1 MKITIEK
8 AALVDLPD
16 IVSIHNEFTN
26 NAKGNEKT
34 FIDKRTTKEIRKI
47 VNEGFSLIVKIED
60 ETCGYSLFSKYKD
73 GLIGKG
79 IILTKKALG
88 LGLQRLIYTSV
99 KREHKLYIVSSRHN
113 EKSIKNIIECGLV
126 PIEQINENDFLYG
139 AC

>member
-8 AALVDLPD
+8 ATFVDLSD

-26 NAKGNEKT
+26 NAKGYEKT
-34 FIDKRTTKEIRKI
+34 FIDKRTEKEIIGI
-47 VNEGFSLIVKIED
+47 VNEGFSLVVKIED
-60 ETCGYSLFSKYKD
+60 KTCGYSLFSKYKD
-73 GLIGKG
+73 GIIGKG

-99 KREHKLYIVSSRHN
+99 KREYKLYIVSSKHN

-139 AC
+139 MC